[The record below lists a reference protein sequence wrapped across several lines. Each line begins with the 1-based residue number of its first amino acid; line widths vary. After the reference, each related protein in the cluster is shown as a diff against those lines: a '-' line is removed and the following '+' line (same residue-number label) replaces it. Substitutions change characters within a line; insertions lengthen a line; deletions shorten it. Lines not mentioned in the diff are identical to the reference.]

1 MGADS
6 IVTLEDCR
14 WKLETLFEE
23 HFKPERDFMDYLE
36 VKKGRH
42 YEQFFEKAKEA
53 SDETGQS
60 ETGQTRERLHSQ
72 QEPTGK

>member
-1 MGADS
+1 MTSPSHKYVKEHPESDSFRAFAGKVFMGADS

-23 HFKPERDFMDYLE
+23 HFKPERDFIDYLA

-42 YEQFFEKAKEA
+42 YE
-53 SDETGQS
+53 
-60 ETGQTRERLHSQ
+60 
-72 QEPTGK
+72 